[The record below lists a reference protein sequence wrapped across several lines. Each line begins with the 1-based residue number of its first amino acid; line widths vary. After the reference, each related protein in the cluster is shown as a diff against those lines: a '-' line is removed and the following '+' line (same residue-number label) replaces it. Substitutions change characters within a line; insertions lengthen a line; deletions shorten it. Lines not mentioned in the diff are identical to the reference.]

1 MHGISTLCKVDF
13 YDTLAK
19 TQSTQKRQ
27 AMTHPNI
34 MNKSMVVSFVL
45 GDLSLQK
52 VVFLS
57 FASFALVS
65 CGTAPTGHTRTSPSM
80 SQPTS
85 KAPTLPGAPALARS
99 AQSPGSTGDP
109 ARELIDAGRYL
120 DAALLLAGISR
131 TLAAPDRQDYQLR
144 VIALLLQGNYI
155 EQADQII
162 NETNISGLDTI
173 FFIRKTLL
181 AAQVALVKQLPDQA
195 VDNLNKISSAIL
207 RVNTEQQ
214 KEYHRLSIDV
224 YTTLANHAAVAAAR
238 IALEPLLDD
247 PDEVLENQET
257 LLRDLQQLEANNLA
271 SLRDSTDDD
280 RLRVW
285 LSLAYVA
292 KVSADIEQAKQ
303 GINEWLQ
310 TYPKHTVSPSIVNA
324 ILAKQPETLGRPTK
338 IALILPMKG
347 RFSKA
352 AMAIRNGF
360 FTAYYAQTN
369 DSLKPTIK
377 LYDEGTDPNNIDEIY
392 QQAKN
397 DGADFVVGP
406 LNKHAVSKLA
416 QSSELQIGV
425 LTLNY
430 GQTIDSTPGNLFQIS
445 LSPEQ
450 EARNVAEHAWLDGHT
465 NAAAIIPDTSW
476 GSRVYGAFKNR
487 WEELGG
493 VIVEKQ
499 AYNIKKND
507 YAVPIKKLLNID
519 ISESRHKK
527 LKRVLRE
534 KILYEPRRRKDVD
547 FIFMAAFSRQGR
559 LIRPQLKFHRASNIP
574 VYATSHVFSGAVKPN
589 MDRDMNG
596 VKFSDMPWTLLPE
609 TTGGGFKQQ
618 IETMWPNSA
627 KRYMRLYA
635 LGIDAYKV
643 IPELNRLRRN
653 RFASFQGETG
663 TLFLDIDNR
672 LQRRLLWAQ
681 FYRGIP
687 KVLSE
692 F

>member
-1 MHGISTLCKVDF
+1 MTLPKI
-13 YDTLAK
+13 T
-19 TQSTQKRQ
+19 
-27 AMTHPNI
+27 
-34 MNKSMVVSFVL
+34 NKLTVL
-45 GDLSLQK
+45 GFALRNLSLQK
-52 VVFLS
+52 SFFLG
-57 FASFALVS
+57 AALFSLAS
-65 CGTAPTGHTRTSPSM
+65 CGSAPIETLGRFPPTAQPTGKS
-80 SQPTS
+80 
-85 KAPTLPGAPALARS
+85 PALPESPAIARA
-99 AQSPGSTGDP
+99 AQTPGGAEDP
-109 ARELIDAGRYL
+109 ARELIEAGRYL
-120 DAALLLAGISR
+120 DAALLLAGIAR
-131 TLAAPDRQDYQLR
+131 TLPAPSRQDYQLR
-144 VIALLLQGNYI
+144 VIGLLLQGNYI
-155 EQADQII
+155 EQADQIL

-173 FFIRKTLL
+173 FYIRKTLL
-181 AAQVALVKQLPDQA
+181 AAQAALVKQMPEQA
-195 VDNLNKISSAIL
+195 VDNLNKISTAIL
-207 RVNTEQQ
+207 RTDVEQQ
-214 KEYHRLSIDV
+214 QEYQRLSIDV
-224 YTTLANHAAVAAAR
+224 YTTMANHVAVAVAR
-238 IALEPLLDD
+238 IALEALLDD

-257 LLRDLQQLEANNLA
+257 LLRDLQQLQASELA
-271 SLRDSTDDD
+271 SLSDRTDDD

-303 GINEWLQ
+303 GINDWLQ
-310 TYPKHTVSPSIVNA
+310 TYPRHTVRSSIINT
-324 ILAKQPETLGRPTK
+324 ILAKQPETLGRPTR

-347 RFSKA
+347 RFAKA
-352 AMAIRNGF
+352 AKAIRNGF
-360 FTAYYAQTN
+360 FTAYYSQTN
-369 DSLKPTIK
+369 GLQKPTIK
-377 LYDEGTDPNNIDEIY
+377 LYDEGTSPNNIDDIY
-392 QQAKN
+392 QQALN

-416 QSSELQIGV
+416 QSSELQVSV

-430 GQTIDSTPGNLFQIS
+430 GQTTESTPGNFFQIS

-476 GSRVYGAFKNR
+476 GSRVYGAFKDR

-493 VIVEKQ
+493 VVVEKQ
-499 AYNIKKND
+499 TYNIKKND

-574 VYATSHVFSGAVKPN
+574 VYATSHVFSGTIKPN

-596 VKFSDMPWTLLPE
+596 VKFSDMPWTLLSE
-609 TTGGGFKQQ
+609 TTTNDYKQQ
-618 IETMWPNSA
+618 IETIWPNSA

-635 LGIDAYKV
+635 LGIDAYRV

-681 FYRGIP
+681 FYRGKP
-687 KVLSE
+687 KILSE